1 MASRVPV
8 NPSRDF
14 SFRLVFVAFFSGF
27 ETSRNSGHAPFL
39 SRGDPV
45 WVADLRVVETRGLEP
60 LTLWMQTR
68 CSPTELRPQR
78 SLVLKTRGGPALART
93 GDLSLIRTAL

>member
-14 SFRLVFVAFFSGF
+14 SFRLVFVAFYSGRDF
-27 ETSRNSGHAPFL
+27 AELRDTHQLASRLVVALSRNCGYFRAASV

-45 WVADLRVVETRGLEP
+45 WVADLVVVETRGLEP
-60 LTLWMQTR
+60 LTPCLQSR
-68 CSPTELRPQR
+68 CSTN
-78 SLVLKTRGGPALART
+78 
-93 GDLSLIRTAL
+93 